1 MIRAGVTAV
10 VLMSGQMA
18 LASDPAT
25 SLRPVQRGGNVSV
38 QPVIVEQSG
47 SIRQPE
53 QDDSQRAA
61 REQRQGGFFVSLRPL
76 FRSEKAAREGEK
88 KQKLRQQGAVCGD
101 VAIQGEAVG
110 RVTGNLRGCVIEDAV
125 RVREVAGVGL
135 SQRAV
140 MDCKTAGALRNWME
154 QSAKPALSQAGGG
167 LKSVRVAAHFACRT
181 RNNQKGAKLSE
192 HGKGRAI
199 DISGFQ
205 LRNGTE
211 VSVLQ
216 GWNTKSHGQALRRM
230 HKGACGPFGTVL
242 GPDSNR
248 FHRDHFHFDTAR
260 YRSGTFCR

>member
-1 MIRAGVTAV
+1 MIRAL
-10 VLMSGQMA
+10 VLGLAMTGAQMA
-18 LASDPAT
+18 LAFAPDS
-25 SLRPVQRGGNVSV
+25 SLRPVQRGGNVAV
-38 QPVIVEQSG
+38 QPVTVTPSG
-47 SIRQPE
+47 SIAQPE
-53 QDDSQRAA
+53 PDDAQRAA
-61 REQRQGGFFVSLRPL
+61 RLQGGLLASLRPL
-76 FRSEKAAREGEK
+76 FRSEKAAREGQ
-88 KQKLRQQGAVCGD
+88 KQQRLRQQGAVCGD
-101 VAIQGEAVG
+101 PAIQGEPVG
-110 RVTGNLRGCVIEDAV
+110 RVTGELSGCVIENAV
-125 RVREVAGVGL
+125 KLREVSGVGL

-140 MDCKTAGALRNWME
+140 MDCKTAAALKSWME
-154 QSAKPALSQAGGG
+154 ASAKPALAGKGGG
-167 LKSVRVAAHFACRT
+167 LKSVRVAAHFACRA